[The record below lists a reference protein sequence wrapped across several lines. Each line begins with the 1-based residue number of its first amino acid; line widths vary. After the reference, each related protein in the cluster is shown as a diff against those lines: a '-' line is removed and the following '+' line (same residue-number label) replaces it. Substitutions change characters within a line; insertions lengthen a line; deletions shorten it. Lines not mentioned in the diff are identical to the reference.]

1 MVSVH
6 YLDSGYHIVLSA
18 GNVRYAFL
26 CLHTIAFLCLH
37 TIAASAGWM
46 DTYSE
51 KAEQTRGTEEFEI
64 FGSSFVLKRASTLLE
79 GLVQILLLPLTTQ
92 LGKWGI
98 VVHIHQ
104 SVSQNG
110 VLGLL
115 AQESSGMLVIINT
128 GSWASNL
135 LKPSLR

>member
-18 GNVRYAFL
+18 GNGRYAFL
-26 CLHTIAFLCLH
+26 CLHTIA
-37 TIAASAGWM
+37 AVSWV

-92 LGKWGI
+92 LGKWGT

-115 AQESSGMLVIINT
+115 A
-128 GSWASNL
+128 
-135 LKPSLR
+135 

>member
-6 YLDSGYHIVLSA
+6 YLDSGYNIVLSA

-26 CLHTIAFLCLH
+26 CLHPVAI
-37 TIAASAGWM
+37 SWV

-92 LGKWGI
+92 LGKRGI

-115 AQESSGMLVIINT
+115 A
-128 GSWASNL
+128 
-135 LKPSLR
+135 

>member
-6 YLDSGYHIVLSA
+6 YLDSGYHIVLNA

-26 CLHTIAFLCLH
+26 CLHL
-37 TIAASAGWM
+37 IAATVSWV

-51 KAEQTRGTEEFEI
+51 KAEHTRGTEEFDI
-64 FGSSFVLKRASTLLE
+64 FGSSFVFKRASTLLE

-92 LGKWGI
+92 LGKRGI

-104 SVSQNG
+104 SVTQNG

-115 AQESSGMLVIINT
+115 A
-128 GSWASNL
+128 
-135 LKPSLR
+135 